1 MTGSK
6 REPTTRPP
14 RDDRRPV
21 QLRLGRPTDP
31 GPPAEGDLDEQ
42 DVTRLPDDWGE
53 ALDRFEASDWAK
65 DWFGEQFCRNYA
77 LVKRHEYDDFRRQV
91 PETERARYVEWL

>member
-1 MTGSK
+1 MSTS
-6 REPTTRPP
+6 TS
-14 RDDRRPV
+14 
-21 QLRLGRPTDP
+21 RLAAYLAAGLDGVANKTDP

-65 DWFGEQFCRNYA
+65 DWFGEEFCRNYVT
-77 LVKRHEYDDFRRQV
+77 VKRYEYDDFRREV